1 MCLRSHSPMMLTQD
15 RADNVCA
22 YSTAHVGATRD
33 RRYVE
38 TPNRMKWRVVS
49 LVGCFRP

>member
-1 MCLRSHSPMMLTQD
+1 MCLRSHPPMMLTQD
-15 RADNVCA
+15 RADNVC

-38 TPNRMKWRVVS
+38 TPNRVKWRVVS